1 MGKYI
6 LRRLLISVPVL
17 LGVTL
22 VIFVLASAMPGD
34 AVVAMISDESP
45 LAEEL
50 IAIRRGQLGLDDP
63 VPVQYVRW
71 ISNVL
76 RGNLGYSYV
85 NGTPISS
92 MILERVPATVQLMGT
107 SLVIAVILGSVLGIV
122 IAVKRASWLD
132 YALTVTGFIG
142 LSVPVFFL
150 GMVLVYVFSLR
161 LGWLPT
167 SGRVTAGEPYSVIDN
182 LRHLILPATCLVLV
196 RTPLFMRHMRASILE
211 VINNDYIR
219 TARGKGL
226 RERTVLVRHVLRNAL
241 IPVITIVGVTLPA
254 LFSGAIIVETVFQWP
269 GIGLL
274 YINAVTQR
282 DIPVLMGIT
291 TITAVLVVFSNL
303 LTDIIYS
310 LVDPRIRYS

>member
-1 MGKYI
+1 MNKYI
-6 LRRLLISVPVL
+6 LRRLLINVPVL

-22 VIFVLASAMPGD
+22 VIFALASAMPGD
-34 AVVAMISDESP
+34 AVAAMISDESP
-45 LAEEL
+45 LAEDL

-63 VPVQYVRW
+63 VPVQYLRW
-71 ISNVL
+71 LSNVL

-85 NGTPISS
+85 NGTPISG
-92 MILERVPATVQLMGT
+92 MILDRVPATVQLMGT
-107 SLVIAVILGSVLGIV
+107 SLAISVVLGCTLGIV
-122 IAVKRASWLD
+122 IAVKRATWLD
-132 YALTVTGFIG
+132 YILTVVGFIG

-167 SGRVTAGEPYSVIDN
+167 SGRMTAGEPYSFVDN
-182 LRHLILPATCLVLV
+182 LRHLVLPATCLVLV
-196 RTPLFMRHMRASILE
+196 RTPLFMRHMRASMLE
-211 VINNDYIR
+211 VINNDYTR

-226 RERTVLVRHVLRNAL
+226 HERTVLFRHVLRNAL
-241 IPVITIVGVTLPA
+241 IPVITVVGATLPT

-274 YINAVTQR
+274 YINAIAQR
-282 DIPVLMGIT
+282 DVPVLMGIT
-291 TITAVLVVFSNL
+291 TITSVLVVSSNL
-303 LTDIIYS
+303 LADIVYS